1 MKFSL
6 NNQAF
11 ETDLSY
17 GNLTISGED
26 EHGFRP
32 FALLVSSVAGC
43 SGGVLRK
50 VMEKQR
56 IDFKDIQIEA
66 EVERNEAEANRIE
79 KIAMH
84 FTVYA
89 DNLSKTKAEKA
100 LAISS
105 KNCSMVQSVKGS
117 IEIVETIEV
126 IPAEDK

>member
-11 ETDLSY
+11 ETELSY
-17 GNLTISGED
+17 GNLTISGEE

-50 VMEKQR
+50 VMDKQR

-79 KIAMH
+79 KITMH

-89 DNLSKTKAEKA
+89 ENLSQKKAEKA

-126 IPAEDK
+126 IPAKG